1 MAMSPA
7 QDYPDG
13 VNDAG
18 NIAAECQENV
28 DPEMQAEPDLKKNAD
43 GREDDGDQDTDDV
56 HSGCFQV
63 NQD

>member
-1 MAMSPA
+1 
-7 QDYPDG
+7 
-13 VNDAG
+13 
-18 NIAAECQENV
+18 
-28 DPEMQAEPDLKKNAD
+28 MQAEPDLKKDAD